1 MADLLYKSEV
11 FDIQGAVFEVYR
23 NLGAGFLENVYQEA
37 LEIELESRN
46 IPFVSQSELKI
57 RYKDEILKQSY
68 RADIV
73 CFDKIILELKAVKVL
88 LPEYEAQLH
97 NYLKATDMRL
107 GLLINF
113 CHIPK
118 VEIKRIAL

>member
-73 CFDKIILELKAVKVL
+73 CFDKIILELKAVKAL
-88 LPEYEAQLH
+88 LPEHEAQLQ
-97 NYLKATDMRL
+97 NYLRATGMHL

-113 CHIPK
+113 CHVQK

>member
-73 CFDKIILELKAVKVL
+73 CFDKIILELKAVKAL
-88 LPEYEAQLH
+88 LPEHEAQLQ
-97 NYLKATDMRL
+97 NYLRATGMRL

-118 VEIKRIAL
+118 VEIKRIAI